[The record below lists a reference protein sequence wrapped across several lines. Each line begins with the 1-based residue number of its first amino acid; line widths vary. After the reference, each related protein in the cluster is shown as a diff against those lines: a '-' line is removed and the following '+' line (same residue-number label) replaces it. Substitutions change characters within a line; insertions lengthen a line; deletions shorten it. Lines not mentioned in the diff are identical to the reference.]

1 MAHYF
6 SPFPTAPYK
15 FPSTSTVT
23 VTDITRRFTLMN
35 LISASKIVY
44 DEYYV
49 QDGERP
55 DTVAWDYYNDTTL
68 DWVVLLANE
77 IQDPYFQWVLSD
89 EQFRAYMIQKYGT
102 LSDQYQTVHHYEWII
117 SPQTEYAEGE
127 IVNVV
132 PEKTLV
138 IDYAKYITLAAY
150 ERKIVTVYDYEFIQ
164 NERRRQI
171 FLFDVNFVDQIRDS
185 HKTIFT
191 TGNIIR

>member
-1 MAHYF
+1 M
-6 SPFPTAPYK
+6 
-15 FPSTSTVT
+15 
-23 VTDITRRFTLMN
+23 L
-35 LISASKIVY
+35 
-44 DEYYV
+44 
-49 QDGERP
+49 
-55 DTVAWDYYNDTTL
+55 
-68 DWVVLLANE
+68 
-77 IQDPYFQWVLSD
+77 
-89 EQFRAYMIQKYGT
+89 FR
-102 LSDQYQTVHHYEWII
+102 S
-117 SPQTEYAEGE
+117 EYAEGE